1 MICFVGRLQLV
12 LCLVV
17 SMANGLW
24 AQEFRAP
31 YPGTGRIPVTGNWRF
46 HTSDDMAWA
55 SSTLD
60 DSGWETIT
68 ADTTWGAQTHP
79 GHTGFAWYRRAFNI
93 EGVTGPMSISMA
105 PVDDIYEL
113 YWNGEHIGGRGIMP
127 PHAKWNNSSKQEV
140 IALPKAGPDGKLQ
153 GVLAIRVW
161 KSPLTSDDPNT
172 LGGMNGAPSVG
183 DSKVLQDGLRLK
195 GALRQQSSLIQI
207 LLASFLFVTGGL
219 AVGMWVRERHTKLFL
234 WLGLFLLAA
243 SGYGVLALTIY
254 QRAATYEGSQAYI
267 QTISATQDIAIWMM
281 ILTLFGLNRERLW
294 RRITAIAIAV
304 YLTSGIVDTSVLFFW
319 ARAGRAI
326 QLTDGIATVIYSVVP
341 LYVFLLLAVGLRRKR
356 EWSLIPL
363 VLACSALELFT
374 LVDGGLGQGKRFTH
388 IDIVGTISKL
398 AIHIGSDYVVNLRT
412 QLTAVLLVVLIW
424 TVVRQHLKERL
435 QQEKV
440 EAEVKSAREVQQV
453 LVPEAVAPVAGFA
466 ISSLY
471 WPAEEVG
478 GDLFQVVPGKDGDVL
493 VVLADVSGKGLKAAM
508 TVSLMVGAVRTLAE
522 YTADVV
528 EILDGMN
535 RRLLGRTD
543 GGFATCIV
551 LHVKAN
557 GDVTMGNAGHL
568 SPFRNGEELPLEGT
582 LPLGVSPDAEF
593 AVSRFHLA
601 EEDEVTLYTDGV
613 LEAMRTDG
621 EIFGFARA
629 REMMRSRPSAQVVAE
644 TARSFGQKDDIT
656 IVKIVRVHAEDTR
669 DRMLVNLQ
677 MAKADART

>member
-127 PHAKWNNSSKQEV
+127 PHAKWSNRPKPEV
-140 IALPKAGPDGKLQ
+140 FALPKAGPDGKLQ

-161 KSPLTSDDPNT
+161 KSPLASLDPNT

-183 DSKVLQDGLRLK
+183 DSKVLLDGL
-195 GALRQQSSLIQI
+195 
-207 LLASFLFVTGGL
+207 
-219 AVGMWVRERHTKLFL
+219 
-234 WLGLFLLAA
+234 
-243 SGYGVLALTIY
+243 
-254 QRAATYEGSQAYI
+254 
-267 QTISATQDIAIWMM
+267 
-281 ILTLFGLNRERLW
+281 
-294 RRITAIAIAV
+294 
-304 YLTSGIVDTSVLFFW
+304 
-319 ARAGRAI
+319 
-326 QLTDGIATVIYSVVP
+326 
-341 LYVFLLLAVGLRRKR
+341 
-356 EWSLIPL
+356 
-363 VLACSALELFT
+363 
-374 LVDGGLGQGKRFTH
+374 
-388 IDIVGTISKL
+388 
-398 AIHIGSDYVVNLRT
+398 
-412 QLTAVLLVVLIW
+412 
-424 TVVRQHLKERL
+424 
-435 QQEKV
+435 
-440 EAEVKSAREVQQV
+440 
-453 LVPEAVAPVAGFA
+453 
-466 ISSLY
+466 
-471 WPAEEVG
+471 
-478 GDLFQVVPGKDGDVL
+478 
-493 VVLADVSGKGLKAAM
+493 
-508 TVSLMVGAVRTLAE
+508 
-522 YTADVV
+522 
-528 EILDGMN
+528 
-535 RRLLGRTD
+535 
-543 GGFATCIV
+543 
-551 LHVKAN
+551 
-557 GDVTMGNAGHL
+557 
-568 SPFRNGEELPLEGT
+568 
-582 LPLGVSPDAEF
+582 PDAEF

-621 EIFGFARA
+621 EMFGFARA

-669 DRMLVNLQ
+669 DRMSVNLQ
-677 MAKADART
+677 MAKAGART